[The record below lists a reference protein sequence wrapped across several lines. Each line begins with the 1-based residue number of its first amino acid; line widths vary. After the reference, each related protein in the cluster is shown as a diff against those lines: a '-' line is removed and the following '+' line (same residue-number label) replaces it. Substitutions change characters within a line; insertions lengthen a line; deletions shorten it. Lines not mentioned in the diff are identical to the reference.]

1 MNRKSP
7 SPRTPDP
14 NIFCERLA
22 ERLHAQGVAHPVAAA
37 VALTARGL
45 GAKDVDQLAAE
56 IGVPT
61 SPLRDIEAGTVAFVD
76 LPDELLH
83 AFARIPSASLF
94 LMADLESRL
103 AR

>member
-1 MNRKSP
+1 
-7 SPRTPDP
+7 
-14 NIFCERLA
+14 
-22 ERLHAQGVAHPVAAA
+22 
-37 VALTARGL
+37 
-45 GAKDVDQLAAE
+45 
-56 IGVPT
+56 VPT